1 MILNE
6 LTGEYVRQF
15 KTYLTENPITFPES
29 GLINVNGDNGVGK
42 TTIFMLVELAL
53 FGSITG
59 VKATEIKNNE
69 AKKNQKWFVKLTFT
83 ISDKQYT
90 VYRHETT
97 AKAYLEYN
105 GEQIQTGQIEVTDYI
120 EKTVLG
126 MDQKTFVN
134 TFYAKQDEFDNL
146 IKMTNEKRKKEI
158 SRLLRF
164 NQIDKALENVRKDKN
179 KLVTVID
186 ESSRHIKDPALFVE
200 RKNELNASLSDS
212 TSKLNEQKV
221 CVKENEEKYNE
232 LLLKK
237 EQLDEQFQQ
246 YQQKT
251 SLHRELN
258 KEKKHLIELT
268 LKNVQVQLDEIENLK
283 KEFSSLQQEVMDFD
297 SLTKQLQEM
306 QSARVKYAQ
315 KEQLLE
321 QAQNL
326 KQRLTTKKQRLDDL
340 KDKLPTED
348 FNEKIF
354 ELVSSVSTIEQNIS
368 TINDEIVDVKSTLA
382 YVTNEGKR
390 LKNERN
396 NIQHLGAE
404 SSCPTCK
411 RAMGEHFGVLS
422 HHFNENLQKLTNQFN
437 DLSTQLK
444 EKENEKLNK
453 QKELNSLNQEK
464 RNIESAQNSARMA
477 QNEYQVLQQDFQN
490 DKQFYLSTQKQYEEM
505 EDVTFD
511 LNAFNGLSNKIAE
524 LQAKKERYNYIS
536 MVIAKESPLNEQ
548 KDDVIKRIDE
558 ITDEIKQIEKDI
570 DSLNFNVDTYKE
582 FQNKINEAV
591 TSLRDSEKQYSNL
604 NENVKSFEIQITQLL
619 DEEKENNVKQKELD
633 ARKHELGL
641 LLMTEEIYKNYKI
654 DRMSKIAPSIARIM
668 EDLIS
673 FMTNGKYDRVDLDDH
688 YNIFVYRNGIKQPF
702 HLFSGGEQK
711 MIALCMRLAV
721 SRILL
726 SQGNHRRFDY
736 LALDEVLGSMD
747 ENRQKSIVN
756 ALKKLIAVFKQIFMI
771 THNSNI
777 KDLFDYT
784 LQVEQEND
792 LSSRTFWIDAAA

>member
-15 KTYLTENPITFPES
+15 KTNLTENPIVFPEG
-29 GLINVNGDNGVGK
+29 GLINVNGDNGGGK

-83 ISDKQYT
+83 ISEKQYT

-105 GEQIQTGQIEVTDYI
+105 GEQIQTGQLEVTDYI
-120 EKTVLG
+120 ENTVLG

-164 NQIDKALENVRKDKN
+164 NQIDKALENVRRDKN

-186 ESSRHIKDPALFVE
+186 ESSRHIKDPALFAE
-200 RKNELNASLSDS
+200 RKSELNTYITDSAAKLSKQAD
-212 TSKLNEQKV
+212 
-221 CVKENEEKYNE
+221 CVKENEKIYNE

-237 EQLDEQFQQ
+237 ERLDEQFQQ
-246 YQQKT
+246 YQQKK
-251 SLHRELN
+251 SLCRELN
-258 KEKKHLIELT
+258 KEQSNLNELT
-268 LKNVQVQLDEIENLK
+268 LKNVQVQLDEIEHLK

-306 QSARVKYAQ
+306 QSNRVIYAQ
-315 KEQLLE
+315 KEQLRE
-321 QAQNL
+321 QTQNL
-326 KQRLTTKKQRLDDL
+326 KQRLTSKKERLDNLKEKLTSQDL
-340 KDKLPTED
+340 S
-348 FNEKIF
+348 EKIF
-354 ELVSSVSTIEQNIS
+354 ELVSSISNVEQAIS
-368 TINDEIVDVKSTLA
+368 TLNDEIVDIRSTLA

-390 LKNERN
+390 LKSERSH
-396 NIQHLGAE
+396 IQQLGAD

-411 RAMGEHFGVLS
+411 RAMGEHFGALTN
-422 HHFNENLQKLTNQFN
+422 HFNDNLQKLSKQFT
-437 DLSTQLK
+437 DLNTQLK
-444 EKENEKLNK
+444 NKENEKLNK
-453 QKELNSLNQEK
+453 QNEVNNLKQEK
-464 RNIESAQNSARMA
+464 GNVESAQHSARIT
-477 QNEYQVLQQDFQN
+477 QNEYQTLQQDFQN
-490 DKQFYLSTQKQYEEM
+490 DKQFYLSTQKQYEEL

-511 LNAFNGLSNKIAE
+511 LTAFNDLSNKITE

-536 MVIAKESPLNEQ
+536 AVIANESPLKEQ
-548 KDDVIKRIDE
+548 KNEVIKRIDE
-558 ITDEIKQIEKDI
+558 IKDQIKHIEKDI
-570 DSLNFNVDTYKE
+570 ESLNFDENTYKE
-582 FQNKINEAV
+582 FQSNINESVAA
-591 TSLRDSEKQYSNL
+591 LRNSEKEYSYL
-604 NENVKSFEIQITQLL
+604 NENMKSFEIQLNQLL
-619 DEEKENNVKQKELD
+619 EEEKENELKQKELD
-633 ARKHELGL
+633 SRKHQLGL

-747 ENRQKSIVN
+747 ENRQVSIVN
-756 ALKKLIAVFKQIFMI
+756 ALKKLLAVFKQIFMI

-784 LQVEQEND
+784 LQVEQSND
-792 LSSRTFWIDAAA
+792 LSSRAFWIDQAA

>member
-15 KTYLTENPITFPES
+15 KTNLTENPIVFPEG
-29 GLINVNGDNGVGK
+29 GLINVNGDNGGGK

-83 ISDKQYT
+83 ISEKQYT

-105 GEQIQTGQIEVTDYI
+105 GEQIQTGQLEVTDYI
-120 EKTVLG
+120 ENTVLG

-164 NQIDKALENVRKDKN
+164 NQIDKALENVRRDKN

-186 ESSRHIKDPALFVE
+186 ESSRHIKDPALFTE
-200 RKNELNASLSDS
+200 RKSELNTSITDSAAKLSKQAD
-212 TSKLNEQKV
+212 
-221 CVKENEEKYNE
+221 CVKENEKIYNE

-237 EQLDEQFQQ
+237 ERLDEQFQQ
-246 YQQKT
+246 YQQKN
-251 SLHRELN
+251 SLCRELN
-258 KEKKHLIELT
+258 KEKSNLNELT
-268 LKNVQVQLDEIENLK
+268 LKNVQVQLDEIEHLK

-306 QSARVKYAQ
+306 QSNRVVFAQ
-315 KEQLLE
+315 KEQLRE
-321 QAQNL
+321 QTQNL
-326 KQRLTTKKQRLDDL
+326 KQRLTSKKERLDNL
-340 KDKLPTED
+340 KEKLSSQD
-348 FNEKIF
+348 FSERIF
-354 ELVSSVSTIEQNIS
+354 ELVSSISNVEQAIS
-368 TINDEIVDVKSTLA
+368 TLNDEIVDIRSTLA

-390 LKNERN
+390 LKNERSH
-396 NIQHLGAE
+396 IQQLGAE

-411 RAMGEHFGVLS
+411 RAMGEHFSALTN
-422 HHFNENLQKLTNQFN
+422 HFNDNLQKLSKQFT
-437 DLSTQLK
+437 DLNTQLK
-444 EKENEKLNK
+444 NKENEKINK
-453 QKELNSLNQEK
+453 QNEVNTLKQEK
-464 RNIESAQNSARMA
+464 GNVESAQHSARIT
-477 QNEYQVLQQDFQN
+477 QNEYQTLQQDFQN

-511 LNAFNGLSNKIAE
+511 LNAFNDLSNKITE

-536 MVIAKESPLNEQ
+536 AVIANESPLKEQ
-548 KDDVIKRIDE
+548 KNEVIKRIDE
-558 ITDEIKQIEKDI
+558 IKDQIKHIEKDI
-570 DSLNFNVDTYKE
+570 ESLNFDENTYKE
-582 FQNKINEAV
+582 FQSNINESVAA
-591 TSLRDSEKQYSNL
+591 LRNSEKEYSYL
-604 NENVKSFEIQITQLL
+604 NENVKTYEIQLNQLL
-619 DEEKENNVKQKELD
+619 DEEKENELKQKELD
-633 ARKHELGL
+633 SRKHQLGL

-747 ENRQKSIVN
+747 ENRQVSIVN
-756 ALKKLIAVFKQIFMI
+756 ALKKLLAVFKQIFMI

-784 LQVEQEND
+784 LQVEQLND
-792 LSSRTFWIDAAA
+792 LSSRAFWIDEAA